1 MTAEAAPLNA
11 GAPAHAAPLL
21 DVEGLSVEIKVP
33 GGMLHAVTDVSFSVA
48 PGETFCL
55 VGKSGC
61 GKTMTALALMQL
73 LPRKARFKAS
83 RIAFEGR
90 DLFKLGERE
99 MAALRGNRFGMIF
112 QDPMTSLNPVYTIG
126 NQLEEVYLRH
136 RSGPR
141 RDARERAEYLL
152 ARAGVNSPKL
162 RLAQFPHQLS
172 GGLRQRM
179 MIAMALMCEPS
190 LLIADEPTT
199 SLDVTVQVQI
209 LRLFKELAHEFRVA
223 LILITHDLGIVA
235 QMAQR
240 VAVMYAGRIVETGT
254 VAEVLRSPQHPYT
267 QGLLE
272 CVPVAGADRRARLG
286 SIPGIVPSLIGASA
300 GCSFRN
306 RCHYA
311 TAPCAGGEIAMRELG
326 NGRGYRCVLGPD
338 ALSSTSQHAVRAP
351 SSGSQ
356 A

>member
-55 VGKSGC
+55 VGESGC

-209 LRLFKELAHEFRVA
+209 LRLFKELAARISRRADPDHARSRRRRADGATRRRHVRGPDRRDRHRRRGVA
-223 LILITHDLGIVA
+223 LAAASLHPRPA
-235 QMAQR
+235 RMR
-240 VAVMYAGRIVETGT
+240 PGR
-254 VAEVLRSPQHPYT
+254 
-267 QGLLE
+267 
-272 CVPVAGADRRARLG
+272 RR
-286 SIPGIVPSLIGASA
+286 
-300 GCSFRN
+300 
-306 RCHYA
+306 
-311 TAPCAGGEIAMRELG
+311 
-326 NGRGYRCVLGPD
+326 
-338 ALSSTSQHAVRAP
+338 
-351 SSGSQ
+351 
-356 A
+356 